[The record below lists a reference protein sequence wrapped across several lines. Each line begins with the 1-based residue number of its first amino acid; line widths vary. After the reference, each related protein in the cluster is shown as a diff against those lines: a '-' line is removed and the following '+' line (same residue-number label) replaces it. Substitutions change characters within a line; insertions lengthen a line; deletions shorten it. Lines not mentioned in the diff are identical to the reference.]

1 MLKVSFSTFPLSSSL
16 TKPLEKLSSLLP
28 AFISF
33 NLVNYATVEMHQCC
47 SKFASVSLR
56 NYLFFLGGGEEDFIL
71 NPDKKNLLNNF
82 VTF

>member
-33 NLVNYATVEMHQCC
+33 NLANYATVEMHQ
-47 SKFASVSLR
+47 
-56 NYLFFLGGGEEDFIL
+56 
-71 NPDKKNLLNNF
+71 
-82 VTF
+82 

>member
-56 NYLFFLGGGEEDFIL
+56 NYLFFLGGGGRRIL
-71 NPDKKNLLNNF
+71 KLTPKRRKFLKTL
-82 VTF
+82 

>member
-33 NLVNYATVEMHQCC
+33 NLANYATVEMHQCC

-56 NYLFFLGGGEEDFIL
+56 NYLFFGGEDFIL

>member
-56 NYLFFLGGGEEDFIL
+56 NYLFFGGGRIL
-71 NPDKKNLLNNF
+71 YLIPIRRIF
-82 VTF
+82 

>member
-56 NYLFFLGGGEEDFIL
+56 NYLFFGGGEDFIL